1 MDIMSPIG
9 IFRTF
14 KNVKEL
20 RWFLLSNIVRIQ
32 GIGPTFA
39 EKLVAAGIKTTEKLL
54 VAVSSKKGRTQI
66 AEEIGI
72 KENLILEWVTLR
84 TFS

>member
-1 MDIMSPIG
+1 
-9 IFRTF
+9 
-14 KNVKEL
+14 
-20 RWFLLSNIVRIQ
+20 LSNIVRIK

-66 AEEIGI
+66 AEETGI
-72 KENLILEWVTLR
+72 TENLILEWVNLADL
-84 TFS
+84 FLIKGVSEMYSDL